1 VISMRGLYIGRFQ
14 PFHLGHKAVL
24 KKILEEV
31 NEVVVVMGSAQ
42 DSHTPQN
49 PFTAG
54 ERLDMIYGALRD
66 LRPRSYVIPLQDV
79 DRNAIWVSH
88 VVSMAPRFDLVYS
101 NNPLTEDLFIEAGI
115 QVRKP
120 PMYRRDLYSGTIIR
134 NLMLQGGD
142 WRSLVPEEVAAVID
156 SIGGVKRL
164 IHIARDDLK

>member
-1 VISMRGLYIGRFQ
+1 MISMRGLYIGRFQ
-14 PFHLGHKAVL
+14 PFHLGHRAVL

-31 NEVVVVMGSAQ
+31 DEVVVVVGSAQ
-42 DSHTPQN
+42 ESHAPQN

-66 LRPRSYVIPLQDV
+66 MRSRSYVIPLQDV

-101 NNPLTEDLFIEAGI
+101 NNSLTEDLFVEAGF

-120 PMYRRDLYSGTIIR
+120 PMYRRDLYSGTVIR
-134 NLMLQGGD
+134 ELMLRGGD
-142 WRSLVPEEVAAVID
+142 WRSIVPEEVASVID
-156 SIGGVKRL
+156 SIGGEERL
-164 IHIARDDLK
+164 IHIFRDDLK

>member
-1 VISMRGLYIGRFQ
+1 MRGLYIGRFQ

-66 LRPRSYVIPLQDV
+66 LRPMSYVIPLQDV

-142 WRSLVPEEVAAVID
+142 WRSLVPEEVASVID
-156 SIGGVKRL
+156 SIGGVERL
-164 IHIARDDLK
+164 IHISRDDLK

>member
-1 VISMRGLYIGRFQ
+1 MISMRGLYIGRFQ

-142 WRSLVPEEVAAVID
+142 WRSLVPEEVATVID
-156 SIGGVKRL
+156 SIGGVERL
-164 IHIARDDLK
+164 IHISRDDLK

>member
-1 VISMRGLYIGRFQ
+1 MISMRGLYIGRFQ

-66 LRPRSYVIPLQDV
+66 LRPMSYVIPLQDV

-142 WRSLVPEEVAAVID
+142 WRSLVPEEVASVID
-156 SIGGVKRL
+156 SIGGVERL
-164 IHIARDDLK
+164 IHISRDDLK

>member
-1 VISMRGLYIGRFQ
+1 MISMRGLYIGRFQ

-142 WRSLVPEEVAAVID
+142 WRSLVPEEVASVID
-156 SIGGVKRL
+156 SIGGVERL
-164 IHIARDDLK
+164 IHISRDDLK

>member
-1 VISMRGLYIGRFQ
+1 MRGLYIGRFQ

-142 WRSLVPEEVAAVID
+142 WRSLVPEEVASVID
-156 SIGGVKRL
+156 SIGGVERL
-164 IHIARDDLK
+164 IHISRDDLK

>member
-1 VISMRGLYIGRFQ
+1 MISMRGLYIGRFQ

>member
-1 VISMRGLYIGRFQ
+1 MISMRGLYIGRFQ

-134 NLMLQGGD
+134 NLMLRGGD
-142 WRSLVPEEVAAVID
+142 WRSLVPEEVASVID
-156 SIGGVKRL
+156 SIGGVERL
-164 IHIARDDLK
+164 IHISRDDLK

>member
-1 VISMRGLYIGRFQ
+1 MRGLYIGRFQ

-142 WRSLVPEEVAAVID
+142 WRSLVPEEVASVID
-156 SIGGVKRL
+156 SIRGVERL
-164 IHIARDDLK
+164 IHISRDDLK

>member
-1 VISMRGLYIGRFQ
+1 MRGLYIGRFQ

-142 WRSLVPEEVAAVID
+142 WRSLVPEEVASVID
-156 SIGGVKRL
+156 SIGGAERL
-164 IHIARDDLK
+164 IHISRDDLK